1 MGHSAEINENVYQCP
16 IGLKEITIV
25 GGFLTS
31 IDISTQ
37 TDGNSD
43 EASEKQPIEDLPNE
57 QCDNSSLSEYDIQES
72 CPSSLSPP
80 RRRIVPL
87 FPRTTINLTR

>member
-16 IGLKEITIV
+16 IGLKEIIV

-31 IDISTQ
+31 ID
-37 TDGNSD
+37 DGNSD

-87 FPRTTINLTR
+87 FPRTTIKYLT